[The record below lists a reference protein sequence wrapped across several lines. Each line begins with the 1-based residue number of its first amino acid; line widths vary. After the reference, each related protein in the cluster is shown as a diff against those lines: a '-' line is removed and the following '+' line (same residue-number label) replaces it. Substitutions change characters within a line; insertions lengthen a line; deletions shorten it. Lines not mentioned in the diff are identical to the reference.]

1 MGQKHSIPES
11 QRDVSDSEPEYYAT
25 PQTTRPSTPVPMMPV
40 ITSDDIVIP
49 IMGLTGVGKST
60 FISHFSNTAVVGHG
74 LASCTSTISIHAAT
88 LDDQTIYLID
98 TPGFDDTTRSDT
110 AILHEVAKWLKASY
124 DADIQLAGIVYLHRI
139 EDNRVGGAGTTNL
152 RMFRELCGDDG
163 LACVVLATT
172 MWPRDPLMA
181 PPEEEEEEGEQDA
194 GETEGRGEEEGER
207 VEEGGKKSEGAETTE
222 QTTTEASEARLA
234 EAHAKAEERERQLIT
249 QPEFWGGLVEQGC
262 QVWRQDNGLASAER
276 ILQHIVAQRRR
287 TTLQIQEEVAS
298 GVPVRETGA
307 GKVLKEDFERLQRQM
322 KAMTLEMEV
331 LRAELALQRQ
341 AAARER
347 AAWETVVQEERK
359 EREDERERRRKEREA
374 EEAALK
380 VITALEDKVR
390 NLQEQVE
397 ETDRRQ
403 KRTSADFEKM
413 NEKWGSEGRGWCVVM

>member
-1 MGQKHSIPES
+1 
-11 QRDVSDSEPEYYAT
+11 
-25 PQTTRPSTPVPMMPV
+25 
-40 ITSDDIVIP
+40 DDIVIP

-152 RMFRELCGDDG
+152 RMFRELCGDEG

-172 MWPRDPLMA
+172 MWPRDPMMA
-181 PPEEEEEEGEQDA
+181 PPEEEED
-194 GETEGRGEEEGER
+194 GER
-207 VEEGGKKSEGAETTE
+207 EKE
-222 QTTTEASEARLA
+222 
-234 EAHAKAEERERQLIT
+234 LIT